1 MPFYM
6 AQFAYTSDALK
17 SFTKSPEDRTETI
30 KGLVE
35 KLGGKFHGLYY
46 SLGEYDGVVL
56 YEAPDS
62 ITASAVILAANSPGH
77 LKASRITA
85 LLTPQEAVE
94 AMRKAGG
101 QSYKGP
107 AGG

>member
-6 AQFAYTSDALK
+6 AQFAYTADAIKTL
-17 SFTKSPEDRTETI
+17 TRSPEDRTETV

-35 KLGGKFHGLYY
+35 KLGGRFHGLYY
-46 SLGEYDGVVL
+46 SLGEYDGFVL
-56 YEAPDS
+56 YEAPDD
-62 ITASAVILAANSPGH
+62 ITASAFILAANTPGH
-77 LKASRITA
+77 LKATRITA